1 MPSKMTDTERE
12 AFMIRPHLGYL
23 GIGRV
28 DKGPLLA
35 PIWYS
40 YEPAV
45 GIHINIGA
53 TSAKAKRLRA
63 EGRAS
68 MLVVEVIN
76 GMYSSVLVEG
86 PIARRPLGDETE
98 SAMLAMSSRYMGPVG
113 GKRYTDAFMSKLATN
128 DFPDG
133 HGDSELVVTITPENW
148 RTEILP

>member
-1 MPSKMTDTERE
+1 MPSKMSDAERE

-40 YEPAV
+40 FDPET
-45 GIHINIGA
+45 GIHINMGA

-68 MLVVEVIN
+68 MLVVEVAN

-86 PIARRPLGDETE
+86 HTTIRPLGDETE
-98 SAMLAMSSRYMGPVG
+98 PAMLAMASRYMGRAG
-113 GKRYTDAFMSKLATN
+113 GKLYTDNFMRKLATN

-133 HGDSELVVTITPENW
+133 HGDTEIVVTITPENW

>member
-1 MPSKMTDTERE
+1 MPSKMTDNERDE
-12 AFMIRPHLGYL
+12 FVLQPHLGYL

-35 PIWYS
+35 PIWYI
-40 YEPAV
+40 YEPDV

-53 TSAKAKRLRA
+53 TSAKARRLRA

-68 MLVVEVIN
+68 MLIVEAKR
-76 GMYSSVLVEG
+76 GLYRSVLVEG
-86 PIARRPLGDETE
+86 PVALRLLGGETE
-98 SAMLAMSSRYMGPVG
+98 SAMLAMSSRYLGAEG
-113 GKRYTDAFMSKLATN
+113 GMRYTGAFMAKLAGN

-133 HGDSELVVTITPENW
+133 HGDTELVVTIVPEAW

>member
-12 AFMIRPHLGYL
+12 AFMLKPHLGYL

-28 DKGPLLA
+28 AKGPLLA

-40 YEPAV
+40 YDPAT
-45 GIHINIGA
+45 GIHINMGA

-68 MLVVEVIN
+68 MLVVEVAG
-76 GMYSSVLVEG
+76 GMYRSVLVEG
-86 PIARRPLGDETE
+86 PTMMRPLGDDTE
-98 SAMLAMSSRYMGPVG
+98 PSMLAMSSRYMGATG
-113 GKRYTDAFMSKLATN
+113 GKIYTDNFMRKLATN

-133 HGDSELVVTITPENW
+133 HGDTEIVVTISPEHW

>member
-1 MPSKMTDTERE
+1 MPFKMSDTERE
-12 AFMIRPHLGYL
+12 AFMLRPHLGYL

-40 YEPAV
+40 YDPTV
-45 GIHINIGA
+45 GISINIGA
-53 TSAKAKRLRA
+53 TSAKAKRLGA

-68 MLVVEVIN
+68 MLVVEVAN

-86 PIARRPLGDETE
+86 PVTMRPLGEDTE
-98 SAMLAMSSRYMGPVG
+98 SAMLAMSSRYMGPAG
-113 GKRYTDAFMSKLATN
+113 GRRYTDDFMRKLATN

-133 HGDSELVVTITPENW
+133 HGDSEIVVTITPANW

>member
-1 MPSKMTDTERE
+1 MPSKMSDAERD
-12 AFMIRPHLGYL
+12 AFMLRPHLGYL
-23 GIGRV
+23 GIGRD

-35 PIWYS
+35 PIWYV
-40 YEPAV
+40 YDPVV
-45 GIHINIGA
+45 GIQINMGA

-68 MLVVEVIN
+68 MLVVEAAN

-86 PIARRPLGDETE
+86 PTTMRALGDQTET
-98 SAMLAMSSRYMGPVG
+98 AMLVMSSRYMGPAG
-113 GKRYTDAFMSKLATN
+113 GKRYTDDFMRKLATN

-133 HGDSELVVTITPENW
+133 HGDTEIVVTLTPERW

>member
-1 MPSKMTDTERE
+1 MPSKISDSERE
-12 AFMIRPHLGYL
+12 AFMGRPHLGYL

-28 DKGPLLA
+28 NKGPLLA

-40 YEPAV
+40 YDPAT
-45 GIHINIGA
+45 GIQINMGE

-68 MLVVEVIN
+68 MLVVEVAN
-76 GMYSSVLVEG
+76 GSYSSVLLEG
-86 PIARRPLGDETE
+86 PTSMRPLGDETE
-98 SAMLAMSSRYMGPVG
+98 RAMLAMASRYMGPTG
-113 GKRYTDAFMSKLATN
+113 GKLYTDNFMRKLATN

-133 HGDSELVVTITPENW
+133 HGDTEVVVTISPETW

>member
-1 MPSKMTDTERE
+1 MPSKMSDNERE
-12 AFMIRPHLGYL
+12 AFMLRPHLGYL

-45 GIHINIGA
+45 GIRINMGA

-68 MLVVEVIN
+68 MLVVEATN

-86 PIARRPLGDETE
+86 PVTMRPLGDETQA
-98 SAMLAMSSRYMGPVG
+98 AMLAMSSRYLGSAG
-113 GKRYTDAFMSKLATN
+113 GQRYTDQFIRKLATD

-133 HGDSELVVTITPENW
+133 HGNSEIVVTISPENW

>member
-1 MPSKMTDTERE
+1 MPSRMTETERVE
-12 AFMIRPHLGYL
+12 FMMRPHLGYL

-40 YEPAV
+40 YDPET

-68 MLVVEVIN
+68 MLVVEATD
-76 GMYSSVLVEG
+76 GMYRSVLVEG
-86 PIARRPLGDETE
+86 PTSLSPLKEQTE
-98 SAMLAMSSRYMGPVG
+98 AAMLAMSSRYLGPVG
-113 GKRYTDAFMSKLATN
+113 GQRYTDDFMRKLATN

-133 HGDSELVVTITPENW
+133 HGDSELVVTVTPASW
-148 RTEILP
+148 RTEVLP

>member
-1 MPSKMTDTERE
+1 MPSTMSDAERE
-12 AFMIRPHLGYL
+12 AFMLRPHLGYL

-40 YEPAV
+40 YDPTR
-45 GIHINIGA
+45 GIDINIGA

-68 MLVVEVIN
+68 MLVVEVSN

-86 PIARRPLGDETE
+86 PTTMRPLGDETRA
-98 SAMLAMSSRYMGPVG
+98 AMFAMASRYMGPAG
-113 GKRYTDAFMSKLATN
+113 GQRYTDDFMRKLATD
-128 DFPDG
+128 DFPGG
-133 HGDSELVVTITPENW
+133 HGDSELVVTIAPEHW

>member
-1 MPSKMTDTERE
+1 MPSKMSDTERD
-12 AFMIRPHLGYL
+12 AFMLRPHLGYL
-23 GIGRV
+23 GIARV

-40 YEPAV
+40 FNPAT
-45 GIHINIGA
+45 GIHINMGA

-68 MLVVEVIN
+68 MLVVEVAN

-86 PIARRPLGDETE
+86 PTTIRPLGDETE
-98 SAMLAMSSRYMGPVG
+98 PSMLAMASRYMGAAG
-113 GKRYTDAFMSKLATN
+113 GKMYTDNFMRKLATN

-133 HGDSELVVTITPENW
+133 HGDAEVVVTIAPENW

>member
-1 MPSKMTDTERE
+1 MPSSMSDAERE
-12 AFMIRPHLGYL
+12 TFMLKPHLGYI

-28 DKGPLLA
+28 GKGPLLA

-40 YEPAV
+40 YDPIV
-45 GIHINIGA
+45 GIHINMGA

-68 MLVVEVIN
+68 MLVVEVAN
-76 GMYSSVLVEG
+76 GLYSSVLVEG
-86 PIARRPLGDETE
+86 PVSIRPLGDETE
-98 SAMLAMSSRYMGPVG
+98 SAMLAMSSRYMGSKG
-113 GKRYTDAFMSKLATN
+113 GKFYTDDFMRKLATN

-133 HGDSELVVTITPENW
+133 HGDTEVVVTITPENW

>member
-1 MPSKMTDTERE
+1 MPSKMSDDERDE
-12 AFMIRPHLGYL
+12 FMRRPHLGYL

-40 YEPAV
+40 YDAAT

-68 MLVVEVIN
+68 MLVVEAAK
-76 GMYSSVLVEG
+76 GMYRSALVEG
-86 PIARRPLGDETE
+86 PTTMRPLGDETE
-98 SAMLAMSSRYMGPVG
+98 AAMLTMSSRYLGAG
-113 GKRYTDAFMSKLATN
+113 GGQRYTDAFMRKLASN

-133 HGDSELVVTITPENW
+133 HGDSELVVTITPDSW

>member
-1 MPSKMTDTERE
+1 MPSKMSDVERD
-12 AFMIRPHLGYL
+12 AFMLRPHLGCI

-35 PIWYS
+35 PIWYL
-40 YEPAV
+40 YDPAV

-68 MLVVEVIN
+68 MLVVEAAK
-76 GMYSSVLVEG
+76 GTYRSVLVEG
-86 PIARRPLGDETE
+86 AVSTRPLGDETE
-98 SAMLAMSSRYMGPVG
+98 SAMLAMSSRYLGPVG
-113 GKRYTDAFMSKLATN
+113 GKQYTDAFMRKLVS
-128 DFPDG
+128 DEFPDG
-133 HGDSELVVTITPENW
+133 HGDTEIVVTITPEHW

>member
-1 MPSKMTDTERE
+1 MPSKMNDAERDE
-12 AFMIRPHLGYL
+12 FMSHPHLGYI

-35 PIWYS
+35 PIWYIHD
-40 YEPAV
+40 PAT

-53 TSAKAKRLRA
+53 TSVKARRLRA

-68 MLVVEVIN
+68 MLVVEANN
-76 GMYSSVLVEG
+76 GMYRSALVEG
-86 PIARRPLGDETE
+86 PV
-98 SAMLAMSSRYMGPVG
+98 AMLTMSSRYLGARG
-113 GKRYTDAFMSKLATN
+113 GRRYTDDFMRKLATN

-133 HGDSELVVTITPENW
+133 HGNSELVITLTPENW

>member
-1 MPSKMTDTERE
+1 MPSKMSDTERDT
-12 AFMIRPHLGYL
+12 FMLRPHLGYI

-35 PIWYS
+35 PIWYV
-40 YEPAV
+40 YDPAV
-45 GIHINIGA
+45 GIQINMGA

-68 MLVVEVIN
+68 MLVVEAAN
-76 GMYSSVLVEG
+76 GLYSSVLVEG
-86 PIARRPLGDETE
+86 PVTLRALGDETE
-98 SAMLAMSSRYMGPVG
+98 SAMLAMSSRYLGPVG
-113 GKRYTDAFMSKLATN
+113 GQHYTDAFMRKLARD

-133 HGDSELVVTITPENW
+133 HGDVEIVVTITPESW

>member
-1 MPSKMTDTERE
+1 MPSKMSDTERE
-12 AFMIRPHLGYL
+12 AFMLRPHLGYL

-28 DKGPLLA
+28 AKGPLLA

-40 YEPAV
+40 YDPAA
-45 GIHINIGA
+45 GILINMGA

-68 MLVVEVIN
+68 MLVVEVAN
-76 GMYSSVLVEG
+76 GTYSSVLLEG
-86 PIARRPLGDETE
+86 PTTMRPLGDETE
-98 SAMLAMSSRYMGPVG
+98 PAMLAMASRYMGPAG
-113 GKRYTDAFMSKLATN
+113 GKMYTDNFMRKLDTN

-133 HGDSELVVTITPENW
+133 HGDTEIVVTITPETW

>member
-1 MPSKMTDTERE
+1 MPSKMSDIERDE
-12 AFMIRPHLGYL
+12 FMSRPHLGYL

-28 DKGPLLA
+28 AKGPLLA

-40 YEPAV
+40 YDPDT

-68 MLVVEVIN
+68 MLVVEAAN
-76 GMYSSVLVEG
+76 GLYRSALVEG
-86 PIARRPLGDETE
+86 PTTMRPLGSDTET
-98 SAMLAMSSRYMGPVG
+98 AMLTMSSRYLGPAG
-113 GKRYTDAFMSKLATN
+113 GQRYTDDFMRKLATN

-133 HGDSELVVTITPENW
+133 HGNSEIVVTITPDSW

>member
-1 MPSKMTDTERE
+1 MTDAERDE
-12 AFMIRPHLGYL
+12 FVQRPHLGYL

-28 DKGPLLA
+28 GKGPLLA

-40 YEPAV
+40 YDPAR
-45 GIHINIGA
+45 GIDINMGA

-68 MLVVEVIN
+68 MLIVEATG

-86 PIARRPLGDETE
+86 PTTMRPLGGDTQA
-98 SAMLAMSSRYMGPVG
+98 AMLAMASRYLGPVG
-113 GKRYTDAFMSKLATN
+113 GQRYTDDFMRKLATN

-133 HGDSELVVTITPENW
+133 HGDSEVVVTITPERW
-148 RTEILP
+148 RTEVLP